1 MLPSPEMRAARE
13 LWSPYGAAVARE
25 LWSPLGPALALVAA
39 ILFFG
44 GASGSSTLP
53 WIGGAAILL
62 VVGFVATRGVPQ
74 GAIALLP
81 LAALA
86 LWCAASVGWSIE
98 PDRSWDYANRA
109 VVYTAFAIVGA
120 YAAGR
125 TRQLAVGLGV
135 ILGAVCAWSLA
146 GKVFPWLY
154 EDYGR
159 IARLRGP
166 IGYWNALALLA
177 AIAMPIG
184 LWLATRWRAAGALL
198 VYGWIIALALTYS
211 RGGIAVTVI
220 VVGVWLAVSGFWL
233 QGLAT
238 LVAAGVPAAG
248 VAAIAFA
255 LDGVTSDGASHG
267 TRVHDGLIFGAVV
280 IAGAAVTYLLS
291 GIPPPE
297 PVPAVRRAAIAL
309 VIVAAVAI
317 CLVGSFHARTWWDEF
332 TAPASSEVSNSP
344 SRLTEA
350 SSNHRWIWW
359 QEAWRGFKAHELAG
373 TGAGSFEFTNLRY
386 HTSTTDRALE
396 PHNLPLQFLSETGA
410 VGLVLFLV
418 AMLALAR
425 GARRPTDPEIALAF
439 ALPAY
444 LLHGLV
450 DIDWDFA
457 AVTAPVFLIAGSLAV
472 KPVELPRRSFSAG
485 LAAAGIAFAALSS
498 LFAVWLGNRW
508 TGQAEDALGTN
519 NARAITL
526 AKRARSV
533 QPLSVEPLFVQALA
547 AQLQRR
553 YGETLG
559 LLREA
564 TRLQP
569 ENKETWFA
577 LGEFDFR
584 VRHCPRT
591 ALPELNRFTELDRQ
605 DPGNAEYAR
614 ALEQVN
620 SGKPKC

>member
-13 LWSPYGAAVARE
+13 LWSPLGAALARE
-25 LWSPLGPALALVAA
+25 LWSPLGAALVLVAA
-39 ILFFG
+39 VLFFG
-44 GASGSSTLP
+44 GGSGSSTLP

-62 VVGFVATRGVPQ
+62 AAGLVATRGFPQ

-86 LWCAASVGWSIE
+86 IWCAASVGWSIE

-109 VVYTAFAIVGA
+109 VVYTAFALVGS
-120 YAAGR
+120 YVAGR

-135 ILGAVCAWSLA
+135 ILGVVCAWSLA

-177 AIAMPIG
+177 AIALPIG
-184 LWLATRWRAAGALL
+184 LWLETRWRAAGALL
-198 VYGWIIALALTYS
+198 VYGWIVALALTYS
-211 RGGIAVTVI
+211 RGGIAVAVI
-220 VVGVWLAVSGFWL
+220 VVAVWLAVSGFWL

-248 VAAIAFA
+248 VGMVAFA
-255 LDGVTSDGASHG
+255 LDGVTSDGASHA
-267 TRVHDGLIFGAVV
+267 TRVHDGLIFGAVLV
-280 IAGAAVTYLLS
+280 AGAGLTYVLS

-309 VIVAAVAI
+309 VVVAAVAV

-332 TAPASSEVSNSP
+332 TAPVSSEVSNSP

-350 SSNHRWIWW
+350 SSNHRWVWW
-359 QEAWRGFKAHELAG
+359 KEGWRGFKEHELAG

-386 HTSTTDRALE
+386 RTSTTDRALE
-396 PHNLPLQFLSETGA
+396 PHDLPIQFLSETGA

-425 GARRPTDPEIALAF
+425 GARRPTDPELALGL

-457 AVTAPVFLIAGSLAV
+457 AVSAPVFLIAGSLVV
-472 KPVELPRRSFSAG
+472 KPIELPRRSFSAG
-485 LAAAGIAFAALSS
+485 LAAAGVALAAVSS

-508 TGQAEDALGTN
+508 TGQAEDALGSH
-519 NARAITL
+519 NARAVTL

-533 QPLSVEPLFVQALA
+533 QPLSVEPIFVQALA
-547 AQLQRR
+547 EQLERH
-553 YGETLG
+553 YGQTLG
-559 LLREA
+559 LLRKA

-584 VRHCPRT
+584 VRHCPRV
-591 ALPELNRFTELDRQ
+591 ALRELNRFTALDRQ

-614 ALEQVN
+614 ALKQVN
-620 SGKPKC
+620 SGTPTC

>member
-13 LWSPYGAAVARE
+13 LWSPLGAALARE
-25 LWSPLGPALALVAA
+25 LWSPLGAALVLVAA
-39 ILFFG
+39 VLFFG
-44 GASGSSTLP
+44 GGSGSSTLP

-62 VVGFVATRGVPQ
+62 AAGLVATRGFPQ

-86 LWCAASVGWSIE
+86 IWCAASVGWSIE

-109 VVYTAFAIVGA
+109 VVYTAFALVCSYG
-120 YAAGR
+120 AGR

-135 ILGAVCAWSLA
+135 SLGVVCAWSLA

-177 AIAMPIG
+177 AIALPIG

-198 VYGWIIALALTYS
+198 VYGWIVALALTYS
-211 RGGIAVTVI
+211 RGGIAVAVI
-220 VVGVWLAVSGFWL
+220 VVAVWLAVSGFWL

-248 VAAIAFA
+248 VGMVAFA
-255 LDGVTSDGASHG
+255 LDGVTSDGASHA
-267 TRVHDGLIFGAVV
+267 TRVHDGLIFGAVLV
-280 IAGAAVTYLLS
+280 AGA
-291 GIPPPE
+291 G
-297 PVPAVRRAAIAL
+297 
-309 VIVAAVAI
+309 
-317 CLVGSFHARTWWDEF
+317 W
-332 TAPASSEVSNSP
+332 
-344 SRLTEA
+344 
-350 SSNHRWIWW
+350 
-359 QEAWRGFKAHELAG
+359 
-373 TGAGSFEFTNLRY
+373 FEFTNLRY
-386 HTSTTDRALE
+386 RPSTTDRALE
-396 PHNLPLQFLSETGA
+396 PHDLPIQFLSETGA

-425 GARRPTDPEIALAF
+425 GARRPTDPELALGL

-457 AVTAPVFLIAGSLAV
+457 AVSAPVFLVAGSLVV
-472 KPVELPRRSFSAG
+472 KPIELPRRSFSAG
-485 LAAAGIAFAALSS
+485 LAAAGIALAAVSS

-508 TGQAEDALGTN
+508 TGQAEDALGSH
-519 NARAITL
+519 NARAVTL
-526 AKRARSV
+526 GKRARSV
-533 QPLSVEPLFVQALA
+533 QPLSVEPIFVQALA
-547 AQLQRR
+547 EQLERH
-553 YGETLG
+553 YGQTLG
-559 LLREA
+559 LLRKA

-584 VRHCPRT
+584 VRHCPRI
-591 ALPELNRFTELDRQ
+591 ALRELNRFTELDRQ

-614 ALEQVN
+614 ALKQVN
-620 SGKPKC
+620 SGKATC